1 MFGYL
6 GSKNGQHYESAFW
19 FIVAPCDPFLAPFWS
34 RCQLTNFFFGKLPSL
49 KDSKDVIAREGRN
62 RSIGWI
68 IESEVGGWPGS
79 EVAVAC
85 WPWKHKAA
93 WQRTPAGGVQLRGQT
108 LPVGRSGHTRGAPHP
123 PKTSQ
128 AWFEQ
133 EEEQLEIMAVTQNW
147 VMLISEQ
154 HRYFKEI
161 ITIVTLNMMIRYQ
174 GVSYKS
180 DIIVV
185 SGGFFRFPW
194 RLTSI
199 IGTI

>member
-1 MFGYL
+1 MIFGSL
-6 GSKNGQHYESAFW
+6 QHHVIHF
-19 FIVAPCDPFLAPFWS
+19 CPFWS
-34 RCQLTNFFFGKLPSL
+34 IFSRILVQVPTHQLFLWQILFPYILSL

-133 EEEQLEIMAVTQNW
+133 EEEQLEIMAVAQNW

-185 SGGFFRFPW
+185 SGGFLSFHEDWHR
-194 RLTSI
+194 
-199 IGTI
+199 

>member
-1 MFGYL
+1 MKVIFGSL
-6 GSKNGQHYESAFW
+6 QPHVIHF
-19 FIVAPCDPFLAPFWS
+19 CPFWS
-34 RCQLTNFFFGKLPSL
+34 IFSPILVQVPTHQLFLWQILFPYILSL

-133 EEEQLEIMAVTQNW
+133 EEEQLEIMAVAQNW

-154 HRYFKEI
+154 HRCFKEI

-185 SGGFFRFPW
+185 SGGFTTFPR

-199 IGTI
+199 IGKI